1 MCDSLLGRIMVQ
13 APQIDPA
20 VFEQAPSLSSV
31 ADSVA
36 PAPTPVAVVQL
47 IAAPPTAQPLPAW
60 YRTPIAVVPIAAA
73 AFIIGNVLMMVPWS
87 VF

>member
-47 IAAPPTAQPLPAW
+47 IGAPPTAQPLPAW
-60 YRTPIAVVPIAAA
+60 YRTPIAAA